1 MRPLG
6 VAALLCAWTLGAA
19 DDVLPREIGAVGEED
34 SADKFHRCLD
44 PEDSGSAIVDDF
56 PRFAADMQRVPSGP
70 EEYVWFRWNEQCS
83 AAPMMCIH
91 QEVEGIGR
99 WRPEGSEWGEPCE
112 AGCYE
117 LDVMDAFDPDT
128 ARVLPADSAGRY
140 VQGAIGFAALFLVLA
155 FVALSFGFLCMGWTF
170 CGACLC
176 CCCKAKRAFPC
187 CCLNASRK
195 KDENGEYIVDDG
207 IPANIDSCFYK
218 QKTKFCFRLFV
229 IVPLTLMMLM
239 LFLGAKNAPIA
250 YLVHRHCILNMMI
263 MLPRQARDKHA
274 EKSTQKR
281 GAVRCLPLLAVAGN
295 ARGNTQFV
303 DSVNALVE
311 APRGFASISNDAFL
325 LGDHVLEL
333 PLEILNEIVAINRV
347 SERAASEEQGTARRL
362 RRRRLRRSPYRYL
375 VSL

>member
-6 VAALLCAWTLGAA
+6 AAALLCAWTLGAA

-140 VQGAIGFAALFLVLA
+140 VQGAVSFAALFLVLA

-250 YLVHRHCILNMMI
+250 YLVHRHCMSLNMMI

-281 GAVRCLPLLAVAGN
+281 GAVRCVACRRRECEGQYAV
-295 ARGNTQFV
+295 
-303 DSVNALVE
+303 
-311 APRGFASISNDAFL
+311 
-325 LGDHVLEL
+325 
-333 PLEILNEIVAINRV
+333 
-347 SERAASEEQGTARRL
+347 RRL
-362 RRRRLRRSPYRYL
+362 RQRSGGGATWFRLHQQRRFFTGGSRAGIAPGDPERDCRHQPSE
-375 VSL
+375 

>member
-6 VAALLCAWTLGAA
+6 AAALLCAWTLGAA

-140 VQGAIGFAALFLVLA
+140 VQGAVSFAALFLVLA

-239 LFLGAKNAPIA
+239 LFLGAKNASIA
-250 YLVHRHCILNMMI
+250 YLSCASPLYVT
-263 MLPRQARDKHA
+263 KHDDHVTKTGSGQTCGK
-274 EKSTQKR
+274 EHSKKR
-281 GAVRCLPLLAVAGN
+281 CDALLAVAGN

-362 RRRRLRRSPYRYL
+362 RRSPYRYL

>member
-6 VAALLCAWTLGAA
+6 AAALLCAWTLGAA

-140 VQGAIGFAALFLVLA
+140 VQGAVSFAALFLVLA

-250 YLVHRHCILNMMI
+250 YLVHRHCMSLNMMI

-281 GAVRCLPLLAVAGN
+281 GAMRCLPLLAVAGN

-362 RRRRLRRSPYRYL
+362 RRRSPYRYL